1 MEMVRSQKHESEYV
15 ICVVVGNPLPT
26 KERYP
31 HRQMNA
37 VTRVSDA
44 RLICYHNQ
52 FLALSISPFIHEALD
67 FGRAVLTIL

>member
-1 MEMVRSQKHESEYV
+1 MSSVWLWVTRCPQKNA
-15 ICVVVGNPLPT
+15 I
-26 KERYP
+26 P

-37 VTRVSDA
+37 ATRVLDA

-52 FLALSISPFIHEALD
+52 FLALSISPFIHEALA

>member
-26 KERYP
+26 KERY
-31 HRQMNA
+31 QMNA
-37 VTRVSDA
+37 ATRVSDA

-52 FLALSISPFIHEALD
+52 FLALSISPFIHEALA

>member
-1 MEMVRSQKHESEYV
+1 MSSVWLWVTPCPQKNA
-15 ICVVVGNPLPT
+15 IT
-26 KERYP
+26 

-52 FLALSISPFIHEALD
+52 FLALSISPFIHEALA

>member
-1 MEMVRSQKHESEYV
+1 MSSVWLWVTRCPQKNA
-15 ICVVVGNPLPT
+15 I
-26 KERYP
+26 P

-44 RLICYHNQ
+44 RLICFHNQ
-52 FLALSISPFIHEALD
+52 LLALSISPFIHEALA